1 MSFLDEYVEKY
12 YFLLIRIT
20 PQSTQDKKKQY
31 FIETTS
37 MKYFFCNYKIIL
49 FKTLL
54 QEKDDAHTH
63 THTHTRIPEY
73 VYFHALTISIFV
85 RKSDVDIWRLGIVL
99 LTKIYGN

>member
-20 PQSTQDKKKQY
+20 PQSTQDKKQY

-54 QEKDDAHTH
+54 QEKDDARTH
-63 THTHTRIPEY
+63 THTHEFRNTY
-73 VYFHALTISIFV
+73 IFM
-85 RKSDVDIWRLGIVL
+85 R
-99 LTKIYGN
+99 